1 MRLIG
6 FSSGALAYG
15 DFRLALDMLKGGRMA
30 CVELSALRVSE
41 LENLI
46 EAIPTLDLS
55 SYAYV
60 SIHAPSNFSSQDEE
74 WISDLLFSRVP
85 DAWPIV
91 MHPDTI
97 HDFRHWSRFGA
108 RLAIENMDRR
118 KPIGRT
124 AKELTDVFKFLPEAS
139 LCFDLGHA
147 RQCDASMTQAF
158 LILTEF
164 GSRMVQVHISEV
176 NSASQHDP
184 ISYGATLAFQQI
196 APMIPETIPIIVESK
211 VSANHIAREVGQ
223 ALASL
228 TVPAAVNV

>member
-1 MRLIG
+1 M
-6 FSSGALAYG
+6 
-15 DFRLALDMLKGGRMA
+15 D

-55 SYAYV
+55 SYTYV
-60 SIHAPSNFSSQDEE
+60 SFHAPSNFSSQDEE
-74 WISDLLFSRVP
+74 WVSDLLFSRVP
-85 DAWPIV
+85 ESWPIV

-124 AKELTDVFKFLPEAS
+124 AKELIDVFSLLPEAS

-158 LILTEF
+158 LILTEL

-196 APMIPETIPIIVESK
+196 ASMIPETIPIIVESK
-211 VSANHIAREVGQ
+211 VSAKHITKEVGQ
-223 ALASL
+223 ALTSL
-228 TVPAAVNV
+228 TVPVPVTA